1 MFSCQKEV
9 LMSSCQ
15 KKVLMFS
22 CQKKVLMFS
31 CQKEVLMSKTE
42 KILAKLLY
50 ILAVEQAVAVHVGN
64 PCFCLRM
71 LTSVSTEYAADH
83 TI

>member
-1 MFSCQKEV
+1 
-9 LMSSCQ
+9 MSR
-15 KKVLMFS
+15 
-22 CQKKVLMFS
+22 
-31 CQKEVLMSKTE
+31 TE

-64 PCFCLRM
+64 QGFCLRM

-83 TI
+83 TIYNLQS